1 MYQVSCRSCGNYDR
15 KRVCK
20 IPGWCIQ
27 NLVGEIWDTFLC
39 LFLGLPKF
47 VIQILGEDEET
58 CMQHPRLVYPK
69 FWGEILDTLLSPL
82 SGTPKLVIQYFGQ
95 DEETCV
101 QNLILGLILVCF
113 ALQVVRTYFGA
124 HFGTHFG
131 CYFGARVGAHFN
143 CRFWPPTFWI
153 HQPEILDT
161 PAGDFGYTSRRFWIH
176 QPEICGARG
185 PVRQEPREVKK
196 HTRL

>member
-1 MYQVSCRSCGNYDR
+1 MQN
-15 KRVCK
+15 
-20 IPGWCIQ
+20 PG
-27 NLVGEIWDTFLC
+27 LLY
-39 LFLGLPKF
+39 PKF
-47 VIQILGEDEET
+47 RGRYFGYILCPLSGTPKLVIHCFGEDEET

-95 DEETCV
+95 DEKTCV
-101 QNLILGLILVCF
+101 QNLILDLILVCF
-113 ALQVVRTYFGA
+113 ARQVVRTYFGA

-131 CYFGARVGAHFN
+131 CYFGARVGAHFG

-161 PAGDFGYTSRRFWIH
+161 PAGDFGYTSRRFV
-176 QPEICGARG
+176 G
-185 PVRQEPREVKK
+185 PGGP
-196 HTRL
+196 